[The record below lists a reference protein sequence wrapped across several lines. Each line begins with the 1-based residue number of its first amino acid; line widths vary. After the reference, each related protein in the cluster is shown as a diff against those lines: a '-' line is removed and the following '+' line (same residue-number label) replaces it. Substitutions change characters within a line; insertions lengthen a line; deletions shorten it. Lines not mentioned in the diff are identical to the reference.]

1 MDLHHFQPRIDLIL
15 NSTEAE
21 TKTLLPEVLSF
32 TNLFTMF
39 MMVLFL
45 PILGWSHLRP
55 LGLSDGSGRR
65 ATCNLHKKGDPAAPM
80 AKLVHSL

>member
-1 MDLHHFQPRIDLIL
+1 MDLHHFQPRMYLIL

-21 TKTLLPEVLSF
+21 KKILLVEVLSF

-45 PILGWSHLRP
+45 SILDWSHLRP
-55 LGLSDGSGRR
+55 FGMSDGSVRR
-65 ATCNLHKKGDPAAPM
+65 ATCNLHKKGDPAAPV
-80 AKLVHSL
+80 AKSVPSL